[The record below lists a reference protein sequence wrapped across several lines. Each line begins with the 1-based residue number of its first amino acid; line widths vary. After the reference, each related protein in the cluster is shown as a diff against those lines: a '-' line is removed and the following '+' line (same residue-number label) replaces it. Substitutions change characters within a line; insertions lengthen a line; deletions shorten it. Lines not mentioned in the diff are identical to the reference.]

1 MQFKSL
7 VFASLLPYAY
17 ASTIPDILN
26 DLAALKTT
34 LVTLDNDINS
44 FPDSG
49 GSLAAALAINDDATA
64 VRDAID
70 ATTPDAV
77 NVDLPVSVDDANTV
91 LAAIQDLQTNIDS
104 SLTGIVEKKPAFDA
118 LPVGGIS
125 ALVAQDLSDINT
137 SNLALE
143 DALIAAT
150 PPEVLDAAEETR
162 GEIDS
167 AFATAIAAYS

>member
-1 MQFKSL
+1 MQFKSVL
-7 VFASLLPYAY
+7 FASLFAFAY
-17 ASTIPDILN
+17 ASTIQDVLN
-26 DLAALKTT
+26 DLVTLKST
-34 LVTLDNDINS
+34 LVTLDNAINS

-49 GSLAAALAINDDATA
+49 GSLADALAINDDAGA

-77 NVDLPVSVDDANTV
+77 NVDLPVSVDDANSV

-104 SLTGIVEKKPAFDA
+104 ALTGIVAKKPAFDA
-118 LPVGGIS
+118 LPVGGVS
-125 ALVAQDLSDINT
+125 ALVAQDLNDLNT
-137 SNLALE
+137 SNSALE

-150 PPEVLDAAEETR
+150 PPEVLDAAEQTR
-162 GEIDS
+162 SEIDA